1 METERG
7 DRGRYGNDK
16 SATGFKDFVHRL
28 PAYNKGLLKQCVSFH
43 FYNFPEDWEAKQ
55 LFFFIR
61 RAVKE
66 GRLWDIFIPSK
77 RDKRGNRYG
86 FARFL
91 DARDYQTMKKQLE
104 NMWIGNRR
112 VIFNPAEDR
121 REERRRTTSKLS
133 EKARWFQV
141 QKVIEATG
149 TDKVEEKLMKCDVGM
164 ALSPSIIPSLLEI
177 FFNEGFPSIK
187 IVPMGG
193 NFVLINGDDPESI
206 QELVDGNLEWVS
218 HYFDQ
223 VKIWSPSDIAEER
236 FVWARIQ
243 GLPLHAWTEENLLK
257 IGNQVGKCVSVDK
270 YTLSKECLDVA
281 RVLVS
286 TKYKSAINEE
296 FILRVKGNRY
306 NIAVVEENWR
316 NDPWWLKKV
325 HNSIT
330 ESEVSSSKS
339 NPGDDFGEFECDCSN
354 GPKGGEI
361 QTPLKDVSG
370 INYPDNLRGSKQVVE
385 ENREIGGTLSNQER
399 EKQSEGNEDNQ
410 TRRNLNSNGKV
421 PVTKDRVAQEIAQF
435 RSPSGSKYKAQCDEH
450 KLGSGKKEGS
460 EFQAFVSPIKS
471 PNTAAEIRVESMK
484 LVTRTKRGKRRKA
497 RVQPINFG
505 GVGNTRLSIRRGY
518 CLQQQKNQGKN
529 DLQGSKEGAGSGKK
543 DRDRC
548 QKSRRADSG
557 KIHKN
562 GRKRQAG
569 VWSRDTKALVG
580 RSGGVLCIW
589 DKKFFEKVSVVE
601 KPRALAIFGL
611 WGEKKQKCCIVNVY
625 ASCNRNERMET
636 WTELLKMIEEG
647 EGFWEGFSE
656 LWEAWKR
663 REMAW
668 KQKSKI
674 DWIQQGDANSKLF
687 HRIANGNRL
696 RKMIRGIH
704 KDGSWVEEPN
714 IVKQEVREYFRKIFQ
729 DEQWDMPKLDGLQFK
744 QLTEENRIWLERA
757 VSAEE
762 EFSRNSK
769 LECLQTA
776 SISILVNGSPTE
788 EFKMEKGIR
797 QGDPIAPFL
806 FLIVAEGLN
815 VLIESAVSKEA
826 LKGIDVGPFGL
837 SISHLQFADD
847 TVIMGKADPDNI
859 KAVKGILRWFELLS
873 GLKINF
879 NKSVLYS
886 FNASDEWGRMVVAA
900 LNCKS
905 GIHKDGSWVE
915 EPNIVKQEVREY
927 FRKFFQD
934 DQWDKPKLDG
944 LQFKQLTEEDRIW
957 LERAV
962 SAEEVK
968 QAVWEC
974 GGDKSPG
981 PDGFSFHLIRACW
994 TVIEKDVVEFVQDF
1008 SRNGKLVRGL
1018 NSSFIVL
1025 IPKKSNPEDLKDYRP
1040 ISLINSLY
1048 KIISKVLANRIKKVL
1063 PKVISGTQSAFLG
1076 GRQITDGVLILNEVI
1091 EEIKKKKVSS
1101 FIFKGNFEKSYD
1113 CVNWDFSDE
1122 MMRRLGFGEKW
1133 RMWIK
1138 ECLQTASISILANG
1152 SPTEEFKMERGI
1164 RQGDPIAPF
1173 LFLVVVEGLNVLI
1186 ESAISKEAL
1195 KGIDVGPFGLNIS
1208 HLQFADDTVIM
1219 GKADPDNIKAVK
1231 GILRWFELLSGLKI
1245 NFNKSV
1251 LYSFNASDE
1260 WGRMA
1265 VAALNCISGS
1275 LPFTYLEMPV
1285 GDIMCRRKAWKPVID
1300 NFSKKLAV
1308 WKAKS
1313 LSIGG
1318 RVTLLRKFLWGYTED
1333 KSKLAWLSWEKVCRN
1348 RSEGGL
1354 GVPNLDYRNIA
1365 LLGKWWDRFGKEE
1378 GSLWKKVVIDKFY
1391 GGGSVWDINQTQLRN
1406 VSTLWRN
1413 IVELGEKGGNGSRVL
1428 KEGFGWKVGMGD
1440 KVKFWVDKWIGTE
1453 PLNISFPRL
1462 FNLTSNKDALVME
1475 VGQFSNDSWIW
1486 KNIWRH
1492 DFIGRERDEEQ
1503 RIKEIILRE
1512 LVLSSQPDQRRW
1524 SFDTAN
1530 GYTVRKAYSLMAGQN
1545 RLVETRICRKLWG
1558 KLIPS
1563 KISCFGWRLILK
1575 GLSTKAGILKRGI
1588 QLQEE
1593 ETFCCICIKEL
1604 EDDNHLFAT
1613 CPKIQ
1618 SLWMRCYNW
1627 WGISLTLPNTI
1638 SLLCEAHSIGIKK
1651 WVGGLML

>member
-1 METERG
+1 METECG
-7 DRGRYGNDK
+7 DRGRYGNGK
-16 SATGFKDFVHRL
+16 STTGFKDFVHKL

-43 FYNFPEDWEAKQ
+43 FYNFPEDWGAKQ

-61 RAVKE
+61 RAVKG

-91 DARDYQTMKKQLE
+91 DARVYQAMKKQLE

-112 VIFNPAEDR
+112 VIFNPVEDR
-121 REERRRTTSKLS
+121 REERRRTTLKLS
-133 EKARWFQV
+133 EKARWQSSKKRTTYEDHMKAVGGSRPDSKLTYAQCLMQHREGGKPRETGKKEPTPSEARDARRSLNRESNKLHDTGGFKYK
-141 QKVIEATG
+141 KVIEATG
-149 TDKVEEKLMKCDVGM
+149 TDKVEEKLMKCAVRM
-164 ALSPSIIPSLLEI
+164 ALSPSIIPSLPKI

-193 NFVLINGDDPESI
+193 NLVLIDGDDSESI

-218 HYFDQ
+218 HYFDR

-243 GLPLHAWTEENLLK
+243 GLPLHAWTKENLLK
-257 IGNQVGKCVSVDK
+257 IGNQVGKCVLVDE

-281 RVLVS
+281 RVL
-286 TKYKSAINEE
+286 
-296 FILRVKGNRY
+296 
-306 NIAVVEENWR
+306 ENWR
-316 NDPWWLKKV
+316 NDPWWPKKV

-330 ESEVSSSKS
+330 KSEVSSSES
-339 NPGDDFGEFECDCSN
+339 NPGDNFGEFECDCSN
-354 GPKGGEI
+354 GPEGGEI

-421 PVTKDRVAQEIAQF
+421 PATKDRVAQEIAQF

-471 PNTAAEIRVESMK
+471 PNTATEIRVESMK
-484 LVTRTKRGKRRKA
+484 LVTGTKRGKRRKA

-505 GVGNTRLSIRRGY
+505 GEVT
-518 CLQQQKNQGKN
+518 
-529 DLQGSKEGAGSGKK
+529 QGSLLEGDIVCNNRRIKEGMISEEAKKVLDLGKK
-543 DRDRC
+543 IRIDVENREELILGKFIRMEERDKQGC
-548 QKSRRADSG
+548 
-557 KIHKN
+557 
-562 GRKRQAG
+562 GREIP
-569 VWSRDTKALVG
+569 

-589 DKKFFEKVSVVE
+589 DKDFFEKVTMVE
-601 KPRALAIFGL
+601 KPKALAIFGL

-647 EGFWEGFSE
+647 EGFWCIAGDFNSVRSMEERRGRSE
-656 LWEAWKR
+656 HSRYKEDLNEFIENAGLVDLPLTRRKFTWYKGDGSAMSRLDRFLLSNDLLNFWGDCCQVGLNRSISNHCPVVLKKINSDWGPKPFRALNCWDQHPDFRRVVEESWKSTEVRGWKGYVCKEKFKHLRNRLKIWNLEVFGNFEKQIDMAEAKIKEVDSKNEITEISEEDILLR
-663 REMAW
+663 RE
-668 KQKSKI
+668 
-674 DWIQQGDANSKLF
+674 ANINK
-687 HRIANGNRL
+687 L
-696 RKMIRGIH
+696 RKMIQGIH

-729 DEQWDMPKLDGLQFK
+729 DE
-744 QLTEENRIWLERA
+744 
-757 VSAEE
+757 
-762 EFSRNSK
+762 
-769 LECLQTA
+769 
-776 SISILVNGSPTE
+776 
-788 EFKMEKGIR
+788 
-797 QGDPIAPFL
+797 
-806 FLIVAEGLN
+806 
-815 VLIESAVSKEA
+815 
-826 LKGIDVGPFGL
+826 
-837 SISHLQFADD
+837 
-847 TVIMGKADPDNI
+847 
-859 KAVKGILRWFELLS
+859 
-873 GLKINF
+873 
-879 NKSVLYS
+879 
-886 FNASDEWGRMVVAA
+886 
-900 LNCKS
+900 
-905 GIHKDGSWVE
+905 
-915 EPNIVKQEVREY
+915 
-927 FRKFFQD
+927 
-934 DQWDKPKLDG
+934 QWDKPKLDG

-994 TVIEKDVVEFVQDF
+994 TVIEKDVVEFVQEF
-1008 SRNGKLVRGL
+1008 SRNGKL
-1018 NSSFIVL
+1018 
-1025 IPKKSNPEDLKDYRP
+1025 
-1040 ISLINSLY
+1040 
-1048 KIISKVLANRIKKVL
+1048 VLANRIKKVL

-1076 GRQITDGVLILNEVI
+1076 GRHIID
-1091 EEIKKKKVSS
+1091 
-1101 FIFKGNFEKSYD
+1101 
-1113 CVNWDFSDE
+1113 DE
-1122 MMRRLGFGEKW
+1122 MMRRLDFGEKW

-1138 ECLQTASISILANG
+1138 ECLQTASISILVNG

-1173 LFLVVVEGLNVLI
+1173 LFLIVVEGLNVLI

-1195 KGIDVGPFGLNIS
+1195 KGIDVGPFGMNIS

-1219 GKADPDNIKAVK
+1219 GKVDPDNIKAVK
-1231 GILRWFELLSGLKI
+1231 GILRWFELLSDLKI

-1260 WGRMA
+1260 WGRM
-1265 VAALNCISGS
+1265 VAATLNCKSGS
-1275 LPFTYLEMPV
+1275 LPFTYLGMPV
-1285 GDIMCRRKAWKPVID
+1285 GDIMCRRKAWKLVID

-1308 WKAKS
+1308 WKVKS

-1318 RVTLLRKFLWGYTED
+1318 RVTLLKSVLSALPIYFMSIFRIPKVVLHDLVSLQRKFLWGYTED

-1391 GGGSVWDINQTQLRN
+1391 GRGSVWDINQTQLRN

-1413 IVELGEKGGNGSRVL
+1413 IVELGEKG
-1428 KEGFGWKVGMGD
+1428 
-1440 KVKFWVDKWIGTE
+1440 GTE

-1530 GYTVRKAYSLMAGQN
+1530 GYTVRKAYSLMASQN

-1563 KISCFGWRLILK
+1563 KINCFGWRLILK
-1575 GLSTKAGILKRGI
+1575 GLLMKAGILKRGI

-1593 ETFCCICIKEL
+1593 ATFCCICRKEL
-1604 EDDNHLFAT
+1604 EDDDHLFAT

-1651 WVGGLML
+1651 WVNSEVWFLIFLVVAWSIWYTRNSIIHNSQQWDEDKTFDLIQRRTFAWIRGRSTNTMFPFFYWCNSPSTCVQEIPKR